1 MDDER
6 AARAERRLELPV
18 LVAALLVVPV
28 IVIEESRFG
37 EPWDT
42 IGVVLN
48 WASWLMFL
56 AEAVVMLSV
65 VRDRRTWLRQHPI
78 EVAVVVLTP
87 PFLAALAPVRLLRLL
102 RLLRLVRLARLARRL
117 FSAEGLRYAA
127 LLATLTTLVGG
138 AAYTELEEGQS
149 TAEGMY
155 WALTTITTVG
165 YGDLSPVTTG
175 GRFLAGAVMLVGI
188 GFIAILTGAVAERF
202 LAAGVQ
208 REAEEVEQELDTTS
222 AEVIRHLR
230 ELGRR
235 LDEVEALVR
244 AQR

>member
-1 MDDER
+1 VPETGQLDELVGIAHLPGALSVAAGELDWNGVVGVAVDKPAPSVAAGRDAAGRCRSLPGMDDER

-102 RLLRLVRLARLARRL
+102 RLLRLVRLARLAHRL
-117 FSAEGLRYAA
+117 FSAEASATRPSSPRLRP
-127 LLATLTTLVGG
+127 
-138 AAYTELEEGQS
+138 S
-149 TAEGMY
+149 
-155 WALTTITTVG
+155 
-165 YGDLSPVTTG
+165 
-175 GRFLAGAVMLVGI
+175 
-188 GFIAILTGAVAERF
+188 
-202 LAAGVQ
+202 LAAPPTPSW
-208 REAEEVEQELDTTS
+208 RRASPRPRACT
-222 AEVIRHLR
+222 
-230 ELGRR
+230 GR
-235 LDEVEALVR
+235 
-244 AQR
+244 